1 MIVSRYENGD
11 IEVTAESEDLT
22 GRESLIVYLVWALGD
37 KDIYLFGEEYC
48 VSNWEMA
55 VDFYSAYT
63 GLIYRFCYSLLE
75 ELRDGKTIRL
85 YGREMTEDDHEEYK
99 RTFGEE

>member
-1 MIVSRYENGD
+1 MVVNRYENGD

-22 GRESLIVYLVWALGD
+22 GREPLIVYLIWTLGD
-37 KDIYLFGEEYC
+37 KDTYLFGEEYC

-63 GLIYRFCYSLLE
+63 GLIYRFCYSLLD
-75 ELRDGKTIRL
+75 ELRDGKTVRL
-85 YGREMTEDDHEEYK
+85 YGREMTEDDQEEYK

>member
-1 MIVSRYENGD
+1 MVVNRYENGD

-37 KDIYLFGEEYC
+37 KDMYLFGEEYC
-48 VSNWEMA
+48 ISNWDMA

-63 GLIYRFCYSLLE
+63 GLLYRFCYASLEDLKV
-75 ELRDGKTIRL
+75 GKTVRL
-85 YGREMTEDDHEEYK
+85 YGREMTDDEREEYQEL
-99 RTFGEE
+99 FGEE